1 MARLNPNVALV
12 VLDTLREDYS
22 GGLDEL
28 RKMGYVRYDG
38 AISAAS
44 WTLPSHVSM
53 FTGLPPS
60 EHGVHEARG
69 LSPSDIQRLSG
80 SVLRASQQN
89 LLNLLSRRGYR
100 SYCMTENPFI
110 SPRCG
115 FDFDFHGEYHYYGRL
130 GKKTAEILFETSSP
144 FSKLRRLAR
153 SGELG
158 TVATVAPSWL
168 KIKLKT
174 ALHGISSERGSE
186 SIFKDLKRLSLPS
199 PFFLFLNFMEAH
211 GPYYWGDDF
220 EALCRQAILGRAPP
234 GAGKWDDVYGR
245 HARLAIM
252 RAMES
257 AAFLERYDP
266 LVIVTSDHGQ
276 LLGEGGLYGH
286 GTFLEDALLRVPL
299 YVRYPSGVEP
309 LRQEKSPVS
318 LLEISKIVTS
328 VLSATRAGLGS
339 DCATSESFGPM
350 VDVSRD
356 ARAGDEDRLND
367 LYADRTKLYS
377 ARGGLLYNRTKG
389 TVEKSDASLPSD
401 DVSRLTEAAKTTKQP
416 TKTVLE
422 APMSDKDEEVAANRL
437 RQWGYE

>member
-1 MARLNPNVALV
+1 M
-12 VLDTLREDYS
+12 LDTLREDYS

-28 RKMGYVRYDG
+28 KRLGYVKYNG

-53 FTGLPPS
+53 FTGQPPS

-69 LSPSDIQRLSG
+69 LSPNDIQRLSG
-80 SVLRASQQN
+80 AFLRSSEQN

-115 FDFDFHGEYHYYGRL
+115 FEFDVHSEYHYYGNL

-144 FSKLRRLAR
+144 LTKAARLAR
-153 SGELG
+153 SGGLR
-158 TVATVAPSWL
+158 TMASVAPSWL

-174 ALHGISSERGSE
+174 ALHGISTERGSE
-186 SIFKDLKRLSLPS
+186 AMFKDLARLNLPS

-211 GPYYWGDDF
+211 GPYYWGDNF
-220 EALCRQAILGRAPP
+220 EALCRQAILARAPE
-234 GAGKWDDVYGR
+234 GEGKWDGVYGR
-245 HARLAIM
+245 HARLAIK
-252 RAMES
+252 RAMDS

-299 YVRYPSGVEP
+299 YVRYPAGVEP
-309 LRQEKSPVS
+309 LRQEKPLVS
-318 LLEISKIVTS
+318 LLEIGKIVTS
-328 VLSATRAGLGS
+328 AASSARVGLGS
-339 DCATSESFGPM
+339 DQAMAESFGPM

-356 ARAGDEDRLND
+356 AREGDEKRIDD
-367 LYADRTKLYS
+367 LYADRAKLYS
-377 ARGGLLYNRTKG
+377 AGGELQYNRTRDV
-389 TVEKSDASLPSD
+389 VESAEATLSSGEI
-401 DVSRLTEAAKTTKQP
+401 SRLVGVAKATKRSAAS
-416 TKTVLE
+416 
-422 APMSDKDEEVAANRL
+422 APASMSDKDEEVAANRL